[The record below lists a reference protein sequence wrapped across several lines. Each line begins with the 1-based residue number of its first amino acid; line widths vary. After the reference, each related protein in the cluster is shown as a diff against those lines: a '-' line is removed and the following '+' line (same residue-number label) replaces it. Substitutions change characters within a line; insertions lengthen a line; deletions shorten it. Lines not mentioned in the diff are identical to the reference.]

1 MIKEDLYLLRKGVF
15 TMTDLIIS
23 ATLLVLVF
31 FAVRAWRRQGCGGC
45 SGCPH
50 AAKCS
55 SLHKEDQE

>member
-1 MIKEDLYLLRKGVF
+1 
-15 TMTDLIIS
+15 MTDLIIS